1 MTAGD
6 KEEVIT
12 HQYNDD
18 SKNAYIA
25 VPHDPWH
32 PDAPKDI
39 DAATNDDAALDIDV
53 KVSLKHF
60 FPLHFVVDRA
70 RAF

>member
-1 MTAGD
+1 MAGD
-6 KEEVIT
+6 SEEVIT

-39 DAATNDDAALDIDV
+39 DSATNDDAPFDIDV
-53 KVSLKHF
+53 KV
-60 FPLHFVVDRA
+60 PIRA
-70 RAF
+70 LLDLS